1 MRGMAAADRS
11 PLQGSRWTS
20 KDCDMFS
27 SVLRFAWRPGNLLLD
42 QRALRDWNVADDSQH
57 ILHSFCAVGS
67 VNPIHGE
74 LFFSVRSST
83 DYIILNLQLSDFH
96 SIDPDVTF
104 ANLYLRYISDDGFHL
119 GISSDENNAER
130 TTFCK
135 GHARPFRYTH
145 RVTGTRQSPVYVQK
159 LPEFLY
165 CFIRD
170 EAAHNLSTLK
180 FSQSTRSPDPA
191 DLTRIVTTT
200 TTTTFS
206 MTRDMAKG
214 ICQYFMDARLI
225 ENAVDRSATQ
235 FKDRG
240 IYVLSPKGLHILERF
255 ITKNGISA
263 DALLKVFAEQPICM
277 RLLHLE
283 RRASD
288 DEILVTRAVLELLL
302 RRFVGKKPN
311 IVAANQLPGSGGG
324 DKSGKPLTSSLT
336 EAERAHGVPMWKHS
350 SQEPISRT
358 ANPATANKM
367 DFVFSAVAALEWLT
381 DLTTIVGRD
390 EAGEVAAHFVR
401 CGFIAL
407 VPDRTAKTIDPS
419 KVTVVRGAGY
429 IKGQATAIQV
439 EAEFRFG
446 DRCIYKITSEGM
458 RAARWEPSKLSN
470 QPTLGAS
477 SVSAVNLLST
487 RSSIDED
494 FTILA
499 GNASEE
505 RLTRKSSVADRLRL
519 DILSIDKVSVKDSY
533 TSKLRQVLEEPN
545 LRSLFREFLRSN
557 FCEENLSFW
566 LDVQDFKRRFNT
578 SSSAVA
584 VPGSGQQ
591 KPGGG
596 HAVMERHQRDL
607 IAMAF
612 VIYNTYLAP
621 ASACELNIDHNMR
634 GELVA
639 YMTKIVAEVSAKEGA
654 QAVKQGTLDP
664 AMAAK
669 SLHASQLQTMVKLYE
684 RIQGYIFRLMATD
697 SYISQAQ
704 SMPDI
709 VDDEDDMKVAGKAG
723 KGIGTLETEDLKSP
737 SRSYITISQAANEK
751 QAALLKSM
759 GRALDENNAR
769 I

>member
-1 MRGMAAADRS
+1 
-11 PLQGSRWTS
+11 
-20 KDCDMFS
+20 MFKYY
-27 SVLRFAWRPGNLLLD
+27 PN
-42 QRALRDWNVADDSQH
+42 
-57 ILHSFCAVGS
+57 SFTV
-67 VNPIHGE
+67 
-74 LFFSVRSST
+74 
-83 DYIILNLQLSDFH
+83 
-96 SIDPDVTF
+96 
-104 ANLYLRYISDDGFHL
+104 
-119 GISSDENNAER
+119 
-130 TTFCK
+130 
-135 GHARPFRYTH
+135 
-145 RVTGTRQSPVYVQK
+145 
-159 LPEFLY
+159 
-165 CFIRD
+165 D

-225 ENAVDRSATQ
+225 ENATDRSITQ

-240 IYVLSPKGLHILERF
+240 VYVLTPKGLHILERF

-263 DALLKVFAEQPICM
+263 QNLLKVFAEQPICM

-283 RRASD
+283 RRAND
-288 DEILVTRAVLELLL
+288 DEILVTRPVLELLF
-302 RRFVGKKPN
+302 RRFVGKQPN
-311 IVAANQLPGSGGG
+311 LVAASQLSNAAG
-324 DKSGKPLTSSLT
+324 DKSGKFSAPSLA
-336 EAERAHGVPMWKHS
+336 EAERAQGVPMWKHTS
-350 SQEPISRT
+350 HEPILKT
-358 ANPATANKM
+358 ANRRPTDSTT
-367 DFVFSAVAALEWLT
+367 DFVFSAVAALEWLN

-390 EAGEVAAHFVR
+390 EAAEVAAHFVR

-407 VPDRTAKTIDPS
+407 VLDRTMKVIDPS
-419 KVTVVRGAGY
+419 KVTVVRGAGVV
-429 IKGQATAIQV
+429 KGQAAPIQV

-446 DRCIYKITSEGM
+446 DKCIYKITPEGM
-458 RAARWEPSKLSN
+458 RAARWETNKTSN
-470 QPTLGAS
+470 RPTLGAP
-477 SVSAVNLLST
+477 SVSALNLLST
-487 RSSIDED
+487 RSSEDAD
-494 FTILA
+494 FTVIA

-505 RLTRKSSVADRLRL
+505 RLTRKPSMADRLRMDL
-519 DILSIDKVSVKDSY
+519 LSIDKVSVKDSY
-533 TSKLRQVLEEPN
+533 TSKLRQVLQEPT
-545 LRSLFREFLRSN
+545 LRSSFREFLRSN

-584 VPGSGQQ
+584 VPTLGQQQ
-591 KPGGG
+591 KPDGG
-596 HAVMERHQRDL
+596 HAVMERHQKDL

-621 ASACELNIDHNMR
+621 ASSCELNIDHNMR

-639 YMTKIVAEVSAKEGA
+639 YMTKIVAEVSVKEGE
-654 QAVKQGTLDP
+654 QAVKQGTLGP

-697 SYISQAQ
+697 SVPKTSIFDWQFCKTPEYITQAQ
-704 SMPDI
+704 IMPDLI
-709 VDDEDDMKVAGKAG
+709 DDEDDMKMTGKER
-723 KGIGTLETEDLKSP
+723 KDMGTLETEDLKSP

-751 QAALLKSM
+751 QAALLKSK
-759 GRALDENNAR
+759 GRTLDEDNAR